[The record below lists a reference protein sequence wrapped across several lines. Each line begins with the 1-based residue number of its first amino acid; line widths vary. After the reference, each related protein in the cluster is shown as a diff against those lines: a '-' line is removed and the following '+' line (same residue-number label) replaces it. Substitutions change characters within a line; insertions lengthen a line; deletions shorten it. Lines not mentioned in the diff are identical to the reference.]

1 MLFRNVLLAGV
12 ALSGVLSL
20 GACAGRAPNPVA
32 VVQPQDRYMDCTAIQ
47 AESKANA
54 DKLTEL
60 GREDGGKVAQNVV
73 AGVAGVFIPVLW
85 FAMDFQNASGKEAQA
100 LNARQQYLGTLAEQR
115 CTPTG
120 APFSTGPVQAT
131 SPQPAPASTPAPVD
145 AKT

>member
-1 MLFRNVLLAGV
+1 MFLRK
-12 ALSGVLSL
+12 ALSLGVVLSL

-54 DKLTEL
+54 DKLTGL
-60 GREDGGKVAQNVV
+60 GKEDGNKVAQNVA

-100 LNARQQYLGTLAEQR
+100 LNARQPYLGTLAEQR
-115 CTPTG
+115 CTAVGPGPG
-120 APFSTGPVQAT
+120 ARHRQRFQT
-131 SPQPAPASTPAPVD
+131 
-145 AKT
+145 

>member
-1 MLFRNVLLAGV
+1 MLLGKALSAGV
-12 ALSGVLSL
+12 VLSGVLSL

-47 AESKANA
+47 AESRANA

-60 GREDGGKVAQNVV
+60 GKEDGGKVAQNVA

-115 CTPTG
+115 CAPIG
-120 APFSTGPVQAT
+120 APIGAGPVQAT
-131 SPQPAPASTPAPVD
+131 SPQPVSATADAS
-145 AKT
+145 KT